1 MSKIANIEKNIQKTL
16 FELQDP
22 KYKDFQAKL
31 IPNLNIDKIIGV
43 RTPILRKYATDLSK
57 TEEGKN
63 FLKIL
68 PHKYYDEYNLH
79 GFLIEKCKDFDEA
92 IRLIEEFLPYIDNW
106 ATCDIVSPKVLKKNL
121 PELLKRIENWVASR
135 HPWTVRF
142 GIGLLMRYFLDENFD
157 IRFPKMLS
165 KIKSDEYYVKMMIA
179 WYFATALA
187 KQPDRIMPYFE
198 KQILEP
204 WVHNKAI
211 QKSLESFRIKE
222 ETKVL
227 LRKMRV

>member
-1 MSKIANIEKNIQKTL
+1 MTNTEEKIRKRL
-16 FELQDP
+16 FELQDL
-22 KYKDFQAKL
+22 KYRDFQAKL
-31 IPNLNIDKIIGV
+31 IPTINIDKIIGI
-43 RTPILRKYATDLSK
+43 RTPVLRKYATELSK
-57 TEEGKN
+57 TEEGKG
-63 FLKIL
+63 FLNCL

-92 IRLIEEFLPYIDNW
+92 ISLIEEFLPYVDNW
-106 ATCDIVSPKVLKKNL
+106 ATCDIVSPKVLNKNL
-121 PELLKRIENWVASR
+121 PELLKRIENWLAFK
-135 HPWTVRF
+135 HPWTIRF
-142 GIGLLMRYFLDENFD
+142 AIGALMRYFLDDNFEA
-157 IRFPKMLS
+157 RFPKMLS

-187 KQPDRIMPYFE
+187 KQHDKIMPYFE
-198 KQILEP
+198 KRILDP